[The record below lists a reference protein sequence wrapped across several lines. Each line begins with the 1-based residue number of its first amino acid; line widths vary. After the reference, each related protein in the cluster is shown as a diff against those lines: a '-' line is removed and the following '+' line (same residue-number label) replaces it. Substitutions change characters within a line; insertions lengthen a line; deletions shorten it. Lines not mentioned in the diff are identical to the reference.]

1 MNQSIQFPDREQ
13 WLEDEKCVLFPIM
26 VNGMLFD
33 CQITEQELK
42 ARFGDNSN
50 GICLFKQ
57 HRWEIEEEF
66 EELAKLYEVST
77 LHPFYCLSMAE

>member
-1 MNQSIQFPDREQ
+1 M
-13 WLEDEKCVLFPIM
+13 
-26 VNGMLFD
+26 
-33 CQITEQELK
+33 QII
-42 ARFGDNSN
+42 APRYS
-50 GICLFKQ
+50 LFKQ

>member
-1 MNQSIQFPDREQ
+1 
-13 WLEDEKCVLFPIM
+13 
-26 VNGMLFD
+26 
-33 CQITEQELK
+33 QELK

-50 GICLFKQ
+50 ALCLFKQ

>member
-13 WLEDEKCVLFPIM
+13 WLEDQNSVLFPIM

-50 GICLFKQ
+50 GLCFVG
-57 HRWEIEEEF
+57 R
-66 EELAKLYEVST
+66 
-77 LHPFYCLSMAE
+77 

>member
-1 MNQSIQFPDREQ
+1 
-13 WLEDEKCVLFPIM
+13 M

-50 GICLFKQ
+50 GLLVCFKQ